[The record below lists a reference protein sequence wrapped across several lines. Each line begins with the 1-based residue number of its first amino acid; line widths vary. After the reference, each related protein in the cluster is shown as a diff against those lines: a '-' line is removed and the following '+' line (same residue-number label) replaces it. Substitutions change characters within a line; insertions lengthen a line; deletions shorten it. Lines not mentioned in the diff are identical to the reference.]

1 MCTFNCRWTNT
12 SRHTN
17 SYSLCCIQT
26 IDFKTNVGLH
36 TCNPLH
42 DCHIYNICKMKL
54 RHTKFGI
61 VVISATRQSRAHTH
75 THTPTLERLS
85 TVRVPFDPLHYWLIC
100 DRRECDHEVFLIGDV
115 ATPALRENG
124 IDRWISSPGTV
135 RSSCHFWF
143 SGITF
148 VRSAESTSPP
158 PPQRKHQHVLSVD
171 LDQQFRLGSQILR
184 MASS

>member
-75 THTPTLERLS
+75 THTNTRTAVNSARALWSAALLIDMWPARMWSWSLPHRGCGHSGLAWEWNRSLNFISWHCSVFMPLLVLWYNVCTERGEHESTPSPAQTPTCTECRPRS
-85 TVRVPFDPLHYWLIC
+85 TV
-100 DRRECDHEVFLIGDV
+100 
-115 ATPALRENG
+115 PARITNSANG
-124 IDRWISSPGTV
+124 
-135 RSSCHFWF
+135 
-143 SGITF
+143 
-148 VRSAESTSPP
+148 
-158 PPQRKHQHVLSVD
+158 
-171 LDQQFRLGSQILR
+171 
-184 MASS
+184 